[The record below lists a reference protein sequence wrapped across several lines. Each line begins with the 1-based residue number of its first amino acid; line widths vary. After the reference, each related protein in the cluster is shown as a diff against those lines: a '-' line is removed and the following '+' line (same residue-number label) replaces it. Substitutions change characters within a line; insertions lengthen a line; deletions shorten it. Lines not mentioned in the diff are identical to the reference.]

1 MAEIHPGDLLSP
13 VVIRDQS
20 TKASSAPTM
29 TVWGSRVKRYMGPN
43 VYTAPPDGGWGWVVA
58 VSFFLVEVFTYGV
71 IKSLGIFLQD
81 LMGEFGESNS
91 RVSWIISICVFTMSF
106 TAPLA
111 SIMTNRF
118 GFRPVVMIGGL
129 LISIGTI
136 ASGFTNSI
144 NEMYITIG
152 LVAGLGYCL
161 TFLPTVTLLSQY
173 FSQRRS
179 LVTAVASTGES
190 ISVFALAPAFSA
202 LRDCIG
208 WRYTLVVIGALQG
221 IIIICGVLLR
231 PIIIRPGPATETE
244 TDGLADKELK
254 ALDTLNTQE
263 ESYSKERLY
272 TKDSSYAKDSSYT
285 PQSSC
290 AQDNKLT
297 HCYSLSS
304 GESEDSGVQSLH
316 HQVLDDGS
324 KAGEEIPLKGK
335 EEKGEKGGKERR
347 EKEASSQRCLGS
359 KKEMEKDEEQTWTVS
374 TQKPKLLDFSVLREG
389 SFICYALFGLFATLG
404 FFAPQLYI
412 IELSV
417 SRGVERDRATYMLS
431 AMAVA
436 EIFGR
441 LSIGWVLGRKLF
453 RGRKPLVLLGC
464 VVLLCLVLVAF
475 TLVWEFWGLAMCCG
489 FYGFFMGTVSSTH
502 IPMLAEKDVVGIE
515 RMASAAGVYVFIQ
528 SFAGLAGPPLGGVL
542 VDLTQNY
549 GSAFYSC
556 AVGMGLGAVFL
567 GLVRPAKRGLLCCS
581 KKGPQNC
588 PEPLQVGPG
597 KSVPQRE
604 GKEAQD
610 RDSLQDFL
618 EVDLDLNQKQEIITE
633 KGQLMTIST

>member
-1 MAEIHPGDLLSP
+1 MLGGHISP
-13 VVIRDQS
+13 VNYKHHLLYFS
-20 TKASSAPTM
+20 MNLKSGLLPTFPTESHAPSM
-29 TVWGSRVKRYMGPN
+29 TVWGSRVKRCIGPN

-91 RVSWIISICVFTMSF
+91 RVSWIISICVFVMAF

-111 SIMTNRF
+111 SVMTNRF
-118 GFRPVVMIGGL
+118 GFQTVVMIGGL
-129 LISIGTI
+129 LVSIGTI
-136 ASGFTNSI
+136 ASGFTKSI

-152 LVAGLGYCL
+152 LVAGLGYSL
-161 TFLPTVTLLSQY
+161 TFLPTITLLSQY
-173 FSQRRS
+173 FSHRRS

-190 ISVFALAPAFSA
+190 FSVFALAPAFSA

-244 TDGLADKELK
+244 TDGLADEVLK
-254 ALDTLNTQE
+254 ALNTQE
-263 ESYSKERLY
+263 EYYSKERLY
-272 TKDSSYAKDSSYT
+272 TKGSSYAMDGSYT
-285 PQSSC
+285 LQRDS
-290 AQDNKLT
+290 KLA
-297 HCYSLSS
+297 HRYSLSS
-304 GESEDSGVQSLH
+304 GESENSEVQSLH
-316 HQVLDDGS
+316 RQVLEDGS
-324 KAGEEIPLKGK
+324 KAEEEI
-335 EEKGEKGGKERR
+335 EEE
-347 EKEASSQRCLGS
+347 EASSQRCLGS
-359 KKEMEKDEEQTWTVS
+359 KEQEMEKDEEMEEKDEEQTQTLS
-374 TQKPKLLDFSVLREG
+374 PQKLLDFSMLREG
-389 SFICYALFGLFATLG
+389 SFICYSLFGLFATLG

-417 SRGVERDRATYMLS
+417 NRGVKRDRAAHMLS
-431 AMAVA
+431 AMAFA

-464 VVLLCLVLVAF
+464 VVLLCPVLVAF
-475 TLVWEFWGLAMCCG
+475 TLVWEFWGLAVCCG
-489 FYGFFMGTVSSTH
+489 FYGFFIGTVSSTH
-502 IPMLAEKDVVGIE
+502 IPMLAEEDVVGIE
-515 RMASAAGVYVFIQ
+515 RMSSAAGVYVFIQ

-581 KKGPQNC
+581 TTRPQSISYYSIWFQESGEWLTLNKGNPNHGR
-588 PEPLQVGPG
+588 L
-597 KSVPQRE
+597 
-604 GKEAQD
+604 
-610 RDSLQDFL
+610 
-618 EVDLDLNQKQEIITE
+618 
-633 KGQLMTIST
+633 